1 MPNEELS
8 QYVFYFEQP
17 AEPQSV
23 TRSGVAP
30 STPQTGQVIQHLAH
44 IVPQEPEGRQ
54 WLWIG
59 SAPQAKYLSPT
70 ITRVVSLA
78 QEQPWHP
85 LPYYNIQFSYQI
97 LPPNHSR
104 LAVVVA
110 QEQPDQPPAIARPGV
125 IPSVHTFLPPNTR
138 AVFVAQEQPDHPP
151 PRSQSGVPLSLLT
164 FVPPNERQ
172 ALVTQEQPDQPAIVV
187 RASTG
192 LIARVP
198 PVTQSATVAQEQ
210 PGHPESRA
218 SSGLPPRAAPR
229 APQGLAL
236 VAQEQP
242 GHPLPR
248 ADRGSAAYVLPRALR
263 PSRAIVWA
271 EPVAESP
278 APVVWF
284 HARTILAA
292 SIAGRTRVVE
302 REQPWH
308 PDPFVRG
315 SSLLAQLAPT
325 QIAYIQVFT

>member
-8 QYVFYFEQP
+8 QYLFYFEQP

-30 STPQTGQVIQHLAH
+30 STPQTGLVIQHLAH
-44 IVPQEPEGRQ
+44 IVPQETQGWQ
-54 WLWIG
+54 WVWIG
-59 SAPQAKYLSPT
+59 SAPQATYISPT
-70 ITRVVSLA
+70 VTRVVNLA

-85 LPYYNIQFSYQI
+85 SPYYNIQFNYQI
-97 LPPNHSR
+97 LPPSISR
-104 LAVVVA
+104 HAVVVG
-110 QEQPDQPPAIARPGV
+110 QEQPDQLPAIARPGV
-125 IPSVHTFLPPNTR
+125 IPSVHTFVPPNTR

-187 RASTG
+187 RSSTG

-198 PVTQSATVAQEQ
+198 PVTQSALVVQEQ
-210 PGHPESRA
+210 PDQPQSRA
-218 SSGLPPRAAPR
+218 SGGSPPRTAPR

-271 EPVAESP
+271 EPLAESP

-284 HARTILAA
+284 HARTIA
-292 SIAGRTRVVE
+292 SPPIVGSIRVVASE
-302 REQPWH
+302 MPWH
-308 PDPFVRG
+308 PDSFVSG

-325 QIAYIQVFT
+325 QVPYTQVFV